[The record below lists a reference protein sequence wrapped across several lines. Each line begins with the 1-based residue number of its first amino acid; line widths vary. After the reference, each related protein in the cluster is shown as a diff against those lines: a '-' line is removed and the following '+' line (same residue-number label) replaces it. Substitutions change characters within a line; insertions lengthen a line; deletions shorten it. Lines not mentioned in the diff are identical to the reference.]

1 MRCGVWLAAAA
12 LLLVAMW
19 TDVAAAKKK
28 KVKTTFKALK
38 CSACKAVAEEMKEE
52 VRGEWE
58 RRAGDTILVEKRKK
72 KTKVPYVES
81 ELSVQEA
88 IDRICSQ
95 KSKFKM
101 YNVTSVDGRP
111 EYVPLSPLQKH
122 GPPYIPRY
130 SGCLPLW
137 PRVMVLSRYTKMS
150 STVPPAKAPP
160 NRTAAVVWPISELTQ
175 YAATSPGGQG
185 RVHLAARGHVPDAG
199 CGARERHRQL
209 FLQERREGESAEHL
223 GKGPKRNL
231 HQV

>member
-111 EYVPLSPLQKH
+111 EY
-122 GPPYIPRY
+122 
-130 SGCLPLW
+130 
-137 PRVMVLSRYTKMS
+137 TKMS

-185 RVHLAARGHVPDAG
+185 RVHLAARGYVPDAG
-199 CGARERHRQL
+199 CGARERHREL
-209 FLQERREGESAEHL
+209 FLQERRQGESAEHL

-231 HQV
+231 HQHRENLPAGRNVQGSDGNRRCSAH

>member
-111 EYVPLSPLQKH
+111 EY
-122 GPPYIPRY
+122 
-130 SGCLPLW
+130 
-137 PRVMVLSRYTKMS
+137 TKMS
-150 STVPPAKAPP
+150 TTVGKD
-160 NRTAAVVWPISELTQ
+160 E
-175 YAATSPGGQG
+175 YTS
-185 RVHLAARGHVPDAG
+185 
-199 CGARERHRQL
+199 QL
-209 FLQERREGESAEHL
+209 EGMCQTLVAEHESDIVNFFFKNAAKESRQNIWT
-223 GKGPKRNL
+223 KGQKEICTSIAKICPPDETFKEAMETVDAPRTEAEL
-231 HQV
+231 

>member
-58 RRAGDTILVEKRKK
+58 RRAGDTILIEKRKK

-137 PRVMVLSRYTKMS
+137 PACHGAEQIHQDVEHG
-150 STVPPAKAPP
+150 PP
-160 NRTAAVVWPISELTQ
+160 R
-175 YAATSPGGQG
+175 
-185 RVHLAARGHVPDAG
+185 
-199 CGARERHRQL
+199 
-209 FLQERREGESAEHL
+209 
-223 GKGPKRNL
+223 KGPAQPHCCSCLANI
-231 HQV
+231 